1 MNPPLTIEERQMFSE
16 IMTQMRTNHAELHTA
31 VQRVDDNLRAH
42 VVQEDGQ
49 YDELNE
55 RITRL
60 REDVASLKTR
70 WGILASI
77 AGVIGAGVM
86 AALQKVFF

>member
-1 MNPPLTIEERQMFSE
+1 MFSE
-16 IMTQMRTNHAELHTA
+16 IMTQMRANHAELHTA

-77 AGVIGAGVM
+77 AGLIGAGVM
-86 AALQKVFF
+86 AAFQKVFF